1 MSARN
6 HAHNEPDEQ
15 APTGPQSAVDALST
29 PLPVREPRSRR
40 SSAWFGTL
48 IARMRRGKQG

>member
-1 MSARN
+1 MSVRN

-15 APTGPQSAVDALST
+15 AQTGPQSAVDALST